1 MKVKQKIGI
10 AAIRLKFKL
19 LAIVSPKKT
28 AEKAFELFCTPLD
41 KQKLVKPSTFHT
53 GTELSFTLNGHHIVG
68 HKWGDNA
75 QNRVLILH
83 GFSSASYK
91 FHKYVHPLLL
101 KNFEVL
107 AFDAPAHGNSG
118 GNTVNAVEY
127 CQMIEMVIKKYGPIK
142 NFIAHSFGG
151 IALSLAMER
160 IEHTAAT
167 KIVFIAPATETT
179 TAIDM
184 AFNLLQI
191 KSKKIR
197 RYFDDVI
204 YTRSGKKTSWF
215 SVNRAI
221 KNIKATI
228 LWIHDEDDDITPLKD
243 TLPTQHAHLP
253 NVQFLITQ
261 GLGHRR
267 IYHSKKVMDA
277 IITFLN

>member
-1 MKVKQKIGI
+1 MNVKQKIGI

-28 AEKAFELFCTPLD
+28 AEKAFELFCTPLE
-41 KQKLVKPSTFHT
+41 KQKLIKPSTFHT
-53 GTELSFTLNGHHIVG
+53 GTQLSFTLNGHTVVG
-68 HKWGDNA
+68 HQWGN
-75 QNRVLILH
+75 NPSKKVLILH
-83 GFSSASYK
+83 GFSSAAYK

-101 KNFEVL
+101 SNFEVL

-118 GNTVNAVEY
+118 GTTVNAVEY
-127 CQMIEMVIKKYGPIK
+127 CQMIEAVIKKYGPIQ

-160 IEHTAAT
+160 MEHTATT

-179 TAIDM
+179 SAIDM

-191 KSKKIR
+191 KSKTIR

-204 YTRSGKKTSWF
+204 YTRSGKKTNWF
-215 SVNRAI
+215 SINRAI
-221 KNIKATI
+221 KNMKASI
-228 LWIHDEDDDITPLKD
+228 LWIHDEDDDITPFKD
-243 TLPTQHAHLP
+243 TLPTQNAHLA

-277 IITFLN
+277 IFSFLN

>member
-28 AEKAFELFCTPLD
+28 AEKAFDLFCTPLD
-41 KQKLVKPSTFHT
+41 KQNLVKPSTFYT
-53 GTELSFTLNGHHIVG
+53 GTQLSFTLNGHIVVG
-68 HKWGDNA
+68 YQWGN
-75 QNRVLILH
+75 NPSKRVLILH
-83 GFSSASYK
+83 GFSSAAYK
-91 FHKYVHPLLL
+91 FHKYIHPLLL

-118 GNTVNAVEY
+118 GSTVNAVEY
-127 CQMIEMVIKKYGPIK
+127 CQMIEMVIKKYGPIQ

-151 IALSLAMER
+151 IAISLAMER
-160 IEHTAAT
+160 MEHTAAT

-179 TAIDM
+179 TAIDE
-184 AFNLLQI
+184 AFKLLQI
-191 KSKKIR
+191 KSNKIR
-197 RYFDDVI
+197 RYFDALI
-204 YTRSGKKTSWF
+204 YTRSGKKTNWF
-215 SVNRAI
+215 SINRAI
-221 KNIKATI
+221 KNIKATV
-228 LWIHDEDDDITPLKD
+228 LWIHDETDEITPFKD
-243 TLPTQHAHLP
+243 ILPTQQAQLP

-277 IITFLN
+277 IFNFLN